1 MAPGVGEVGAPG
13 AVVLEEA
20 DRESPVTAF
29 AAERTMS
36 RQSVPPPVEDEG
48 REEELDELF
57 ESSAFDAMLRM
68 RLRVL
73 TGDLPSGNRFDSG
86 GPS

>member
-1 MAPGVGEVGAPG
+1 
-13 AVVLEEA
+13 
-20 DRESPVTAF
+20 
-29 AAERTMS
+29 MS

-73 TGDLPSGNRFDSG
+73 TEDLPSGNRFDSG

>member
-1 MAPGVGEVGAPG
+1 MRGAEVLGGGV
-13 AVVLEEA
+13 
-20 DRESPVTAF
+20 RESPVTAL

-36 RQSVPPPVEDEG
+36 RQSVPPPLEDAG

-73 TGDLPSGNRFDSG
+73 TEDLPSGISVDHP
-86 GPS
+86 GPA

>member
-1 MAPGVGEVGAPG
+1 MRGAEVLGGGV
-13 AVVLEEA
+13 
-20 DRESPVTAF
+20 RESPVTAF

-36 RQSVPPPVEDEG
+36 RQSVPPPLEDEG
-48 REEELDELF
+48 REEELDELL
-57 ESSAFDAMLRM
+57 ESSAFDAMLMM

-73 TGDLPSGNRFDSG
+73 TGDLPSGNSFDSV